1 MKNKKIL
8 LLVLSAICLTSN
20 LTSCKDN
27 KKNSSSGSIEIS
39 SSNNNFLDV
48 NFDDLSTDY
57 DGTEKKIE
65 LTGSL
70 PTGYNV
76 EYKDNRATEVG
87 IYEAIANIKNSSGE
101 VIKTYRAIL
110 EICYPDNA
118 EFETF
123 LDNFFVTYLEGDQ
136 LSVNLFCE
144 NPSNFG
150 LEHYDASWYSYPG
163 MISHEDQLE
172 SVNAFKTYLNELK
185 TFENSH
191 LSPRQ
196 EIAYTQIN
204 DFLNYQIDYYSIEDI
219 DYKMNHYIDQFGGYV
234 ADFGT
239 YIEAYNLRDKRDV
252 QDIID
257 YIKDTKIAF
266 PSYVEYAKDK
276 ITKGYAYSDYTL
288 DQMITYLDDVLSSEK
303 GDEHYY
309 LTDVLKAKVDSVSF
323 LTPDEASSFKNTI
336 EQEMTNSFIYG
347 VQELRDGLEKLKG
360 NLSSND
366 EGYLAKYDNNHE
378 VYLLELDHLLGLND
392 FDIDDYINQIDAALN
407 KYSTLE
413 NNVLSKLILYYGITT
428 IDSLEK
434 LLNSVKICDGSPD
447 EMLVFLKEFAKTIV
461 PDLKS
466 EPNITIKN
474 MDDASAKVSNA
485 VAYYMR
491 SPLDNNKQE
500 YITLN
505 QAKLSSNINE
515 VLATLAHEGYPGHLY
530 ANVFAKES
538 NIHNISKVLTSTA
551 HAEGWATYVEL
562 KLYEYA
568 INNASSNKEKNI
580 YSYLYYSQLTGFLL
594 ETRLDVGIHYQGWT
608 ISDVSDYLNNLGYNG
623 DAAKEIYQLLIET
636 PTSYSSYGF
645 GKLFFVSLHDE
656 AKTILGEHYD
666 EIEFNEMLLSKGWT
680 SLGELE
686 DTYKEYMIKKCHKLG
701 ITFNDK

>member
-1 MKNKKIL
+1 MKKKKVL
-8 LLVLSAICLTSN
+8 LLILSVICLTSN
-20 LTSCKDN
+20 LTSCKNN
-27 KKNSSSGSIEIS
+27 KNDSSNGSIGTSSSSDNLI
-39 SSNNNFLDV
+39 NV
-48 NFDDLSTDY
+48 NFDDLSIDY
-57 DGTEKKIE
+57 DGTEKKLE

-70 PTGYNV
+70 PLGYTV
-76 EYKDNRATEVG
+76 EYKNNCATEVG
-87 IYEAIANIKNSSGE
+87 TYKAIAEIKNSNGE

-110 EICYPDNA
+110 NICYPDNSK
-118 EFETF
+118 FETF
-123 LDNFFVTYLEGDQ
+123 LDNFFVEYLAGDQ

-163 MISHEDQLE
+163 MISAEDQLE
-172 SVNAFKTYLNELK
+172 SVNVFKTYLSELK
-185 TFENSH
+185 TFENSP

-204 DFLNYQIDYYSIEDI
+204 DFLNYQISYYSIEDI
-219 DYKMNHYIDQFGGYV
+219 DYKMNHYINQFGGYV

-252 QDIID
+252 QDVID
-257 YIKDTKIAF
+257 YIKCTKLAF
-266 PSYVEYAKDK
+266 PTYVEYAKDK
-276 ITKGYAYSDYTL
+276 VTKGYAYSDYTL
-288 DQMITYLDDVLSSEK
+288 DQMIAYLDDVLESAN
-303 GDEHYY
+303 GTNHYY
-309 LTDVLKAKVDSVSF
+309 LTDVLKAKVDSVDF
-323 LTPDEASSFKNTI
+323 LTIEEVSSFKNQI
-336 EQEMTNSFIYG
+336 EEEMTNSFIYG
-347 VQELRDGLEKLKG
+347 VQELRNGLEKLRG

-378 VYLLELDHLLGLND
+378 VYLLELNHLLGLNN
-392 FDIDDYINQIDAALN
+392 FNIEDYIHQIDVAFN
-407 KYSTLE
+407 KNSMLE
-413 NNVLSKLILYYGITT
+413 NTALSNLIINYGITT
-428 IDSLEK
+428 IESLEK
-434 LLNSVKICDGSPD
+434 LLNSVKICDGNPD

-461 PDLKS
+461 PELKS

-538 NIHNISKVLTSTA
+538 NIHNISKILTSTA

-562 KLYEYA
+562 KLYDYA
-568 INNASSNKEKNI
+568 IKNAKSKKEKDI
-580 YSYLYYSQLTGFLL
+580 FTYLYYTQLSAFLL

-608 ISDVSDYLNNLGYNG
+608 ISYISEYLNNLGYNG
-623 DAAKEIYQLLIET
+623 EAAKEIYELLIES

-645 GKLFFVSLHDE
+645 GKLFFFNLHNE
-656 AKTILGEHYD
+656 AKSILGEYYN

-686 DTYKEYMIKKCHKLG
+686 NTYQEYMIKKCHKLG
-701 ITFNDK
+701 IAFND